1 MKAAPT
7 LTNILQRLLGWRL
20 LLISM
25 LIIFGIAVLLGYFR
39 YQEIRTEQRLQAAS
53 VSSYVQS
60 HIKSQMQTIRFLS
73 MMVLYP
79 EFEAIASHYRRHV
92 GLFKRF
98 LVLDEFGRIRQVLP
112 EMEAFRDYSSMLPAE
127 EVFEA
132 SGEFYFSAPY
142 IKPDENTVT
151 VSLAYTGHLSRTLVA
166 ELDLDSLQEFI
177 TRMTQLQEDDR
188 VFVLDGYGNVLAHPE
203 SAVVAEQSNLGHLRP
218 VARALQGQT
227 GFLGMGRKNGELYIF
242 SAEKVPESGWTV
254 FTGWSV
260 KGQLL
265 PVLMPIG
272 FGGFLLFV
280 FLGLLIWNVTWRVRQ
295 DVIDPLVTF
304 TGEVK
309 NLPRGAFDM
318 GVQNY
323 VSSFYELQALSSSF
337 QDMAETVVRREEA
350 LRRSEQR
357 LAGILDSLDAAV
369 YVADM
374 HSDEILFIN
383 RYIRDKRGD
392 VLGRMCWEVF
402 QNDQQGPCSF
412 CRKDKLINQSGST
425 EVARWEDQ
433 DTKTGS
439 IYDCRA
445 MAISWSDGR
454 MVRIVISTDITE
466 RRDMEARLHQAH
478 KMQAVGTLA
487 GGIAHDFNNILQV
500 ISGHVRILLEK
511 RAKDDPDLKR
521 IIQIQ
526 QAGERAA
533 KLVRQLLTFSRE
545 IEGQFRPVDL
555 NREAAETA
563 SLLKKSFPDQIALEL
578 KLDDDIQPVQGDPA
592 QLEQVLL
599 NLCNNALDAMPEGGR
614 LTIET
619 SMAHFQEPQLLEHF
633 RMEPGSYVLLS
644 ISDTGEGIDE
654 NIRQKIFDP
663 FFTTKEPGKGT
674 GLGLASVFG
683 IVESH
688 NGYIEC
694 RSSPGQGTEFRIYL
708 PGAAEVSEME
718 SGVESREQET
728 DSYEH
733 VLVVDDE
740 PALRELTRE
749 ALEEAGYTVSC
760 AESGEKALKLYQEQ
774 GGNIDLVIMDIN
786 MPGMGG
792 YECVKQLLATDAEV
806 KILVVSGY
814 SPENRLGKYLKTG
827 RVGFMAKP
835 YRVPELLSRVRERID
850 GQVQDSPDQDGG
862 KENKE
867 L

>member
-1 MKAAPT
+1 MKPAPT

-25 LIIFGIAVLLGYFR
+25 LIILGIAVLLGYFR
-39 YQEIRTEQRLQAAS
+39 YQEIRSEQRLQAAS
-53 VSSYVQS
+53 ISSYVQS

-73 MMVLYP
+73 RMVLYP
-79 EFEAIASHYRRHV
+79 EFEAIASHYKAHA

-98 LVLDEFGRIRQVLP
+98 LVLDESGRIRQVLP
-112 EMEAFRDYSSMLPAE
+112 EMEAFQDYSRMIPATE
-127 EVFEA
+127 RLET
-132 SGEFYFSAPY
+132 SGEFYFSTPY
-142 IKPDENTVT
+142 MKPDEYTVT
-151 VSLAYTGHLSRTLVA
+151 VSLSYTGHFSKILVA

-177 TRMTQLQEDDR
+177 TRITRMQKDDR

-203 SAVVAEQSNLGHLRP
+203 SSVVAGQYNLGHLRP

-227 GFLGMGRKNGELYIF
+227 GFLGMGRKYGELYLF
-242 SAEKVPESGWTV
+242 SAEKVPEAEWTV
-254 FTGWSV
+254 FTAWSV

-272 FGGFLLFV
+272 FAGFLLFG
-280 FLGLLIWNVTWRVRQ
+280 FLGLLVWNVTWRVRQ
-295 DVIDPLVTF
+295 DVIDPLVSF
-304 TGEVK
+304 TGEVEK
-309 NLPRGAFDM
+309 LPRGAFDM

-337 QDMAETVVRREEA
+337 QDMAETVVRREET

-383 RYIRDKRGD
+383 SYIREKRGD
-392 VLGRMCWEVF
+392 VIGRKCWEVF
-402 QNDQQGPCSF
+402 QNAQQGPCSF
-412 CRKDKLINQSGST
+412 CRKDELKNQSGT
-425 EVARWEDQ
+425 PEPARWEYQDQ
-433 DTKTGS
+433 ETGS
-439 IYDCRA
+439 SYDCRA
-445 MAISWSDGR
+445 MAIPWSDGR

-500 ISGHVRILLEK
+500 ISGHVRMLLEK
-511 RAKDDPDLKR
+511 KAQDDPDIKR
-521 IIQIQ
+521 IVQIQ

-578 KLDDDIQPVQGDPA
+578 RLDDGIKPVQGDPA

-633 RMEPGSYVLLS
+633 RVEPGSYVVLS

-654 NIRQKIFDP
+654 DIRQKIFDP

-683 IVESH
+683 IVENH
-688 NGYIEC
+688 QGYIEC
-694 RSSPGQGTEFRIYL
+694 RSSPGQGAKFRIYL
-708 PGAAEVSEME
+708 PVAPEEEACFSD
-718 SGVESREQET
+718 REEKKA

-733 VLVVDDE
+733 ILVVDDE

-749 ALEEAGYTVSC
+749 ALEEAGYRASC
-760 AESGEKALKLYQEQ
+760 AESGEQALEMYQKNQ
-774 GGNIDLVIMDIN
+774 DSIALIIMDIN

-792 YECVKQLLATDAEV
+792 YECIQRLLELDSEV
-806 KILVVSGY
+806 SILVVSGY
-814 SPENRLGKYLKTG
+814 SPEERLRQYLKSG

-835 YRVPELLSRVRERID
+835 YRVPELLSRVREAIDRPVQD
-850 GQVQDSPDQDGG
+850 GQ
-862 KENKE
+862 
-867 L
+867 